1 MHDAEMPEVDLATA
15 INLMKTLGKPP
26 NWGAKVGI
34 KLFSEDNLPK
44 PEILHDQVKISIP
57 EGFHF

>member
-1 MHDAEMPEVDLATA
+1 MPEVDLATA

-26 NWGAKVGI
+26 NWEAKVGI